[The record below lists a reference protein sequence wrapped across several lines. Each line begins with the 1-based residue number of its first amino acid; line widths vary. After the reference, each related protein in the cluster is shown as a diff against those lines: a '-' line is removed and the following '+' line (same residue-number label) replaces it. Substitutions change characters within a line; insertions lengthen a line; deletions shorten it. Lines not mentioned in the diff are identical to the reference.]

1 MNIDIENDWN
11 AMLKYEFKKK
21 YFKNIIEQYNDS
33 AKLADTV
40 NLKIFPHQENIFNAF
55 NLTPFNKLKVCII
68 GQDPYHSVCK
78 KTGIP
83 YANGLAFSVNKGCSI
98 PRSLNNIFKELS
110 NDLNIKNG
118 QYGDKEVEETEP
130 KTFDVEPN
138 GDLSYWAEQGVF
150 LINTQLS
157 VIENNSNSHL
167 FWKRFT
173 DIVIKYIS
181 DNLQNVIFVCWGRNA
196 LQKMDLVDSNKHII
210 FASSHPSPLGAY
222 RTMSKYSSFIGSK
235 IFSRIN
241 NKLKELELE
250 PIDWKL

>member
-33 AKLADTV
+33 ADLADTV

-68 GQDPYHSVCK
+68 GQDPYYSVCK

-98 PRSLNNIFKELS
+98 PSSLKNIFKELY
-110 NDLNIKNG
+110 NDLNIKNE
-118 QYGDKEVEETEP
+118 QY
-130 KTFDVEPN
+130 

-157 VIENNSNSHL
+157 VIENNPNSHL
-167 FWKRFT
+167 FWKKFT

-181 DNLQNVIFVCWGRNA
+181 DNLNNVIFVCWGRNA

>member
-11 AMLKYEFKKK
+11 GMLKYEFKKK

-33 AKLADTV
+33 ADLADTV

-68 GQDPYHSVCK
+68 GQDPYYSVCK

-98 PRSLNNIFKELS
+98 PSSLKNIFKELY
-110 NDLNIKNG
+110 NDLNIKNE
-118 QYGDKEVEETEP
+118 QY
-130 KTFDVEPN
+130 

-157 VIENNSNSHL
+157 VIENNPNSHL
-167 FWKRFT
+167 FWKKFT

-181 DNLQNVIFVCWGRNA
+181 DNLNNVIFVCWGKNA

>member
-33 AKLADTV
+33 AELADTV

-98 PRSLNNIFKELS
+98 PRSLKNIFKELS
-110 NDLNIKNG
+110 NDLNIKNE
-118 QYGDKEVEETEP
+118 QY
-130 KTFDVEPN
+130 

-173 DIVIKYIS
+173 DTVIKYIS